1 MNSLLGTK
9 RGTTQLWRENGTRVP
24 VTVLDVSPNTV
35 TAIRTLEKNGYEAV
49 QIGAGS
55 IRPGAQRRVS
65 MALTY
70 EIGQKF
76 PSMSLVDDREREV
89 SIEEVAGGRPLIL
102 AFYRGP
108 W

>member
-1 MNSLLGTK
+1 
-9 RGTTQLWRENGTRVP
+9 
-24 VTVLDVSPNTV
+24 
-35 TAIRTLEKNGYEAV
+35 
-49 QIGAGS
+49 
-55 IRPGAQRRVS
+55 

-76 PSMSLVDDREREV
+76 PSMSLVDDRELEV